1 MKGFLSFGKGV
12 GIVLLVL
19 VLALALTFAAACGND
34 DDDDDDNDNGK
45 SSVVNA
51 AAITVTPMTV
61 VMLYP
66 TQTYP
71 VSWAGGTFKVVGS
84 GFVPEEEVALTLVGA
99 QIKEGETITTKDI
112 SIGLPYY
119 ATSAGIVEFLWQST
133 PVTLQPGTYSLVAT
147 GLEGS
152 AASTVLTIAAE
163 QPLPPG
169 LAPRIEVFDISGD
182 GKIDNYAGEMAPVG
196 SITEFFRVIG
206 SGFTPG
212 ELITLMLPGGYQ
224 GRDVI
229 FSDPF
234 PKGPDRSDPGDP
246 PIVGAD
252 GTFDI
257 RAVFVGGVMLDPG
270 VYTLLA
276 GIFQPPGVGVGTGW
290 LGFGSMATYPL
301 VLEEVE

>member
-1 MKGFLSFGKGV
+1 MKGFLSFGKGA

-19 VLALALTFAAACGND
+19 VLALTISFAAAC
-34 DDDDDDNDNGK
+34 DDDDDNDNDNGE

-51 AAITVTPMTV
+51 AAITVTPMSV

-66 TQTYP
+66 EQTYP
-71 VSWAGGTFKVVGS
+71 ASWPGGTIKVVGS

-99 QIKEGETITTKDI
+99 QLMEGETITTKDI
-112 SIGLPYY
+112 SIGLPYF
-119 ATSAGIVEFLWQST
+119 ASSSGIVEFLWQST
-133 PVTLQPGTYSLVAT
+133 PVTLQPGAYSMVAT
-147 GLEGS
+147 GKSGS
-152 AASTVLTIAAE
+152 AASAVLTIGAE
-163 QPLPPG
+163 QLLPPG
-169 LAPRIEVFDISGD
+169 LAPRIEAFDISGD
-182 GKIDNYAGEMAPVG
+182 GKIDNYAGEMPGLGPA
-196 SITEFFRVIG
+196 TEFFKIRG

-212 ELITLMLPGGYQ
+212 EIITFMLPGGYQ

-234 PKGPDRSDPGDP
+234 PPGPDRTAPYPP

-252 GTFDI
+252 GTFETNPPL
-257 RAVFVGGVMLDPG
+257 FVGGAPLDPG

-276 GIFQPPGVGVGTGW
+276 GIFQPPGVGLGTGW
-290 LGFGSMATYPL
+290 QGFASMATYPL

>member
-1 MKGFLSFGKGV
+1 MKGFLSFGKGAGV
-12 GIVLLVL
+12 VLLVL
-19 VLALALTFAAACGND
+19 ILALSLSFAAACG
-34 DDDDDDNDNGK
+34 DDDDDDNDNDNGE
-45 SSVVNA
+45 SSFVNA

-71 VSWAGGTFKVVGS
+71 TSWPGGTIEVRGS

-99 QIKEGETITTKDI
+99 QLMEGETITTKDI
-112 SIGLPYY
+112 SIGLPYF
-119 ATSAGIVEFLWQST
+119 ASSSGVVEFLWQST
-133 PVTLQPGTYSLVAT
+133 PVTLQPGAYSLVAT
-147 GLEGS
+147 GQAGS

-169 LAPRIEVFDISGD
+169 LAPRIEVIDISGD
-182 GKIDNYAGEMAPVG
+182 GKIDNYAGEGPTGPA
-196 SITEFFRVIG
+196 TEFFKVIG

-212 ELITLMLPGGYQ
+212 EIITLMLPGGYQ

-229 FSDPF
+229 FTDPF
-234 PKGPDRSDPGDP
+234 PPGPDRTAPFP
-246 PIVGAD
+246 PPTAGAD
-252 GTFDI
+252 GTWETNPP
-257 RAVFVGGVMLDPG
+257 VFIGGAPLDPG

-276 GIFQPPGVGVGTGW
+276 GIFQPPGVGAGTGW
-290 LGFGSMATYPL
+290 QGFGSMATYPI